1 MKKKEEIK
9 RVEKSTQR
17 KERRIIPRVNTLAE
31 VIDKGTLVNSDI
43 RVSIL
48 LPWV

>member
-1 MKKKEEIK
+1 
-9 RVEKSTQR
+9 
-17 KERRIIPRVNTLAE
+17 LAE

-48 LPWV
+48 LPWVWK